1 MKEFLGRIKA
11 DFLMSS
17 IMCIILGIVLVV
29 WKDGVLDII
38 GTVLSIALIAVG
50 VVYLST
56 YFLHIVSNG
65 LSAFMGILV
74 LAIGLWF
81 IIRPS
86 FVLSLIPIT
95 IGVVLIYH
103 SIRTIIESINA
114 KKYGYGRWN
123 IGIVIAV
130 ISLIFGIM
138 CVVDAFGMMEKAIM
152 LVGIILILHGLS
164 NVWVALSSSRAERIY
179 KKNETI
185 DVEFNEDKVN

>member
-17 IMCIILGIVLVV
+17 VMCIILGIVLVV

>member
-56 YFLHIVSNG
+56 YFLHIVTNG

-103 SIRTIIESINA
+103 SLRTIIESINA
-114 KKYGYGRWN
+114 RKYGFGKWN
-123 IGIVIAV
+123 IGIIIAV

-152 LVGIILILHGLS
+152 LVGILLIFHGLS
-164 NVWVALSSSRAERIY
+164 NVWVALTSSRAERIY

-185 DVEFNEDKVN
+185 DVEFNEDKIN